1 MNKKSVSPLIT
12 GLCCVAAV
20 TAISA
25 YTDRSKDSS
34 TSELAAVPSENNA
47 YEIITFSE
55 ETVSETVLSAVTE
68 CIADLETTAVPQET
82 PPESSEAIPE
92 ASSLEATAASTGVS
106 SETAPETLSENISS
120 ETVQSSAVSEKQ
132 TETSA
137 AAATAAS
144 NNGDFPAG
152 DVYVI
157 LNTKTKCIH
166 LDPGCQHAKKI
177 SDENREE
184 TYSDIA
190 ALADEGY
197 WACSKCAEDY
207 RDIAP
212 KP

>member
-1 MNKKSVSPLIT
+1 MKKSDIFNRLKKDKRVL
-12 GLCCVAAV
+12 AV
-20 TAISA
+20 IGIGI
-25 YTDRSKDSS
+25 
-34 TSELAAVPSENNA
+34 LGMLLLLM
-47 YEIITFSE
+47 
-55 ETVSETVLSAVTE
+55 SETKA
-68 CIADLETTAVPQET
+68 
-82 PPESSEAIPE
+82 
-92 ASSLEATAASTGVS
+92 
-106 SETAPETLSENISS
+106 
-120 ETVQSSAVSEKQ
+120 SEKQ

-137 AAATAAS
+137 AAAAAAS
-144 NNGDFPAG
+144 DNGDFPAG

-197 WACSKCAEDY
+197 WACSKCAGDY

>member
-47 YEIITFSE
+47 YEVITFSE

-68 CIADLETTAVPQET
+68 YIADLETTAVPQET

-92 ASSLEATAASTGVS
+92 ESSSEATAQSTDVS
-106 SETAPETLSENISS
+106 SETAPETLSE
-120 ETVQSSAVSEKQ
+120 TAQSSAVSENQ

-137 AAATAAS
+137 AAAAAAS
-144 NNGDFPAG
+144 DNGDFPAG

-197 WACSKCAEDY
+197 WACSKCAGDY

>member
-25 YTDRSKDSS
+25 YTDRAKDSR
-34 TSELAAVPSENNA
+34 TSEIAAVPSENNA
-47 YEIITFSE
+47 YEVITFSE

-68 CIADLETTAVPQET
+68 YIADLETTAVPQET
-82 PPESSEAIPE
+82 PPEASSSEA
-92 ASSLEATAASTGVS
+92 TAQSTDIS
-106 SETAPETLSENISS
+106 SETAPETLSE
-120 ETVQSSAVSEKQ
+120 TAQSSAVSEKQ

-144 NNGDFPAG
+144 DNGDFPAG

-197 WACSKCAEDY
+197 WACSKCAGDY